1 MYFPIKSKNNNH
13 NNNKNKNLLK
23 YLHNKKKIYL
33 ISGNFSLSLTE
44 CLFLKLFPLLNSKD
58 LLII

>member
-23 YLHNKKKIYL
+23 YLHNKKNL
-33 ISGNFSLSLTE
+33 FNFR
-44 CLFLKLFPLLNSKD
+44 
-58 LLII
+58 

>member
-23 YLHNKKKIYL
+23 YLHNKKKFI
-33 ISGNFSLSLTE
+33 
-44 CLFLKLFPLLNSKD
+44 
-58 LLII
+58 